1 MSITKFAVEHATA
14 VIILIFCLLVGG
26 LLSYNSLPRE
36 AAPDIAIPIVIVSTP
51 YFGVSPSDIET
62 LVTVPVEKKM
72 KALKGIKKMTSTSAE
87 SVSMVTIEFDTSVNI
102 EDALQKVREKVDN
115 VKVDLPPDA
124 EDTQV
129 IEVSSSDWPV
139 LMANLAGDMDSAR
152 LKNIAEDIQDDL
164 EKIPGV
170 LRVDIAGGV
179 EKEVQIMLDPD
190 KLRYRGVSVNQ
201 VAGAIQSEN
210 LNLPGGS
217 LEVGSMKYLLRV
229 PGEFKTVSEIE
240 NIVVKSPGG
249 NPIYLRDVASAKMG
263 YKDRSTYSRLLTF
276 TENANGDRV
285 VVAQPN
291 VSLSVVKRA
300 GENIIDIADKAKA
313 QIKQYQSRL
322 SKDVNVTILNDMS
335 ENIRS
340 SVSDLENNIIS
351 GVLLVVAV
359 LFFFMGGARNALMV
373 SLNIP
378 LSMLMTFI
386 VLSVLGITLN
396 MVVLFSLILALG
408 MLVDNSIVVVEN
420 IYRHASDGKDIRQ
433 ASLDGTTE
441 VGWAIIASTATTVG
455 AFFPMVF
462 WPGVMGQ
469 FMGYLPKTV
478 IITLLC
484 SLFVALVI
492 NPTLCALFLKVVPK
506 KEGEDEFTV
515 PDNVIY
521 RSYRWMLTGSLN
533 HRVII
538 TLVSFGALI
547 VTFMLFGKFNRG
559 VEFFPEGTPEQFSVN
574 VEIADGSRVQS
585 TRDVM
590 ERIGKGIKGEALTQG
605 MSDEQ
610 AKSVQKALNDGALI
624 VDSWV
629 EDTGVGGAS
638 GMGGGGSQAAHF
650 GRISVDLKKAADQT
664 TNPDDFM
671 AALRDSFERIPGASI
686 IIEKQSQGPPA
697 GKPVSV
703 EIVGDDLI
711 VMASIARQVKDILK
725 KTPGIIDLDD
735 NVELSRPEITVNVN
749 REKASLLGLSTQSI
763 ATTVRT
769 AFNGSK
775 ASSFRDG
782 DDEYDITLRLPER
795 LRTGIVDLSS
805 LTIVNKDGVHIPLT
819 EVATIVV
826 QGGTGSIRHKDQER
840 VVTVSANA
848 ASGFL
853 PAEVLKSA
861 QTRLKDLQMPAGYTI
876 RYAGETEDQKEAG
889 EFLAK
894 ALLAA
899 LFIITLILVTQFN
912 SIAQPMIILF
922 SVVLSLIGVLLSLII
937 AQEPFGIIM
946 SGIGI
951 ISLAGVVVNNAIVL
965 IDYANKLRD
974 RGMTR
979 REAVVNAGLV
989 RFRPVMLTATTTVLG
1004 LMPLVV
1010 GVSIDFVNFK
1020 IVVGGASVDTWG
1032 PMARVIS
1039 SGLVVATILTLIV
1052 VPVLYSLLDDIAL
1065 FLKRNILDRMT
1076 VGMVFMTLF
1085 MVLPSVA
1092 LAQEGAK
1099 VDDAPSVAATTPVSK
1114 TVEKS
1119 NVAATAD
1126 VSASTDTTEAAQPDE
1141 GPDFSR
1147 PKDVVTTEFS
1157 RPKVD
1162 LSDAKIASSRTLS
1175 LAEAHKLLLKNNLDI
1190 KQAMVGIKIADIMVD
1205 KAFGTVLPSLVAQF
1219 SGTINQ
1225 QEVSIQFP
1233 GAPPVVTQNKYDYNL
1248 GVSASVRLNPRA
1260 WPLLQQAY
1268 AGQDLSKMQ
1277 VALLKDELKF
1287 AVTQIYYRVLSVRQL
1302 LDVRSAQLESSETRL
1317 KALELRKKAGVVRP
1331 FELTSQQLRLKQDRK
1346 ALEGTKLQFI
1356 QARQALAAI
1365 LLVKDDFDVE
1375 NVRGVS
1381 LEQDMTQLQKM
1392 ARSKRLNV
1400 KLDQKS
1406 LKLNELQL
1414 LDVYYQ
1420 YLPNGTLAFNYR
1432 RPRGNAFQPGE
1443 WQWTLNLNLQWVIWD
1458 GGIREAE
1465 VDEKQANILRQK
1477 LKMKQTKSQLDNDIA
1492 QAFTQYKIALNQ
1504 RESSREQVELARK
1517 ALGEVQRAYKLGV
1530 AVQLEVVNAEDQLRL
1545 AELGIVQE
1553 DLNIQLSVERLKY
1566 LSGQD

>member
-1 MSITKFAVEHATA
+1 
-14 VIILIFCLLVGG
+14 
-26 LLSYNSLPRE
+26 
-36 AAPDIAIPIVIVSTP
+36 
-51 YFGVSPSDIET
+51 
-62 LVTVPVEKKM
+62 
-72 KALKGIKKMTSTSAE
+72 
-87 SVSMVTIEFDTSVNI
+87 
-102 EDALQKVREKVDN
+102 
-115 VKVDLPPDA
+115 
-124 EDTQV
+124 
-129 IEVSSSDWPV
+129 
-139 LMANLAGDMDSAR
+139 
-152 LKNIAEDIQDDL
+152 
-164 EKIPGV
+164 
-170 LRVDIAGGV
+170 
-179 EKEVQIMLDPD
+179 
-190 KLRYRGVSVNQ
+190 
-201 VAGAIQSEN
+201 
-210 LNLPGGS
+210 
-217 LEVGSMKYLLRV
+217 
-229 PGEFKTVSEIE
+229 
-240 NIVVKSPGG
+240 
-249 NPIYLRDVASAKMG
+249 MG
-263 YKDRSTYSRLLTF
+263 YKDRSTFSRLLTF

-300 GENIIDIADKAKA
+300 GENIIDIADKAKG

-492 NPTLCALFLKVVPK
+492 NPTLCALFLKVKPK
-506 KEGEDEFTV
+506 KEGDTEFTV
-515 PDNVIY
+515 PDNFIY
-521 RSYRWMLTGSLN
+521 RFYRSMLTGSLN
-533 HRVII
+533 HRVIV
-538 TLVSFGALI
+538 TLISFASLI
-547 VTFMLFGKFNRG
+547 GTFVLFGMFNRG

-585 TRDVM
+585 TQEVM
-590 ERIGKGIKGEALTQG
+590 GRIGRGIRGEALTQG
-605 MSDEQ
+605 MSPEQ
-610 AKSVQKALNDGALI
+610 AKSIQKALNDGALI

-629 EDTGVGGAS
+629 EDTGVGAGQ
-638 GMGGGGSQAAHF
+638 GMAGGGSQAAHY

-664 TNPDDFM
+664 TSPDDFM
-671 AALRDSFERIPGASI
+671 AALRESFERIPGASI
-686 IIEKQSQGPPA
+686 IIEKQKQGPPA

-711 VMASIARQVKDILK
+711 VMADIARQVTDILK
-725 KTPGIIDLDD
+725 KTPGVIDLDD
-735 NVELSRPEITVNVN
+735 NVELSRPEITVNVD

-775 ASSFRDG
+775 ASNFRDG
-782 DDEYDITLRLPER
+782 DDEYDITLRLPDR

-805 LTIVNKDGVHIPLT
+805 MTVVNKDGVHIPLT
-819 EVATIVV
+819 EVANIVV

-848 ASGFL
+848 AAGFL
-853 PAEVLKSA
+853 PAEVLKEA
-861 QTRLKDLQMPAGYTI
+861 QTRLQELQMPAGYTI

-965 IDYANKLRD
+965 IDYANKLRE

-979 REAVVNAGLV
+979 REAVVNAGMV

-1004 LMPLVV
+1004 LAPLVV

-1020 IVVGGASVDTWG
+1020 IVVGGSSVDLWG
-1032 PMARVIS
+1032 PMARVVS

-1052 VPVLYSLLDDIAL
+1052 VPVLYSLLDDIAE
-1065 FLKRNILDRMT
+1065 FFQRNVLDRLT
-1076 VGMVFMTLF
+1076 VGMVLMTML
-1085 MVLPSVA
+1085 MVVPSMAIAQQPITTPPDNVPKSAPPTPTTALERDKKDSVA
-1092 LAQEGAK
+1092 
-1099 VDDAPSVAATTPVSK
+1099 DDVRANTDTKTSSK
-1114 TVEKS
+1114 PAG
-1119 NVAATAD
+1119 AATASPSD
-1126 VSASTDTTEAAQPDE
+1126 Q

-1147 PKDVVTTEFS
+1147 PGDVLETEFS

-1162 LSDAKIASSRTLS
+1162 LSDAKIESTRTLT

-1190 KQAMVGIKIADIMVD
+1190 KQAAVGIRIADIMVD
-1205 KAFGTVLPSLVAQF
+1205 KAYGTVLPSLVAQF
-1219 SGTINQ
+1219 AGTINE
-1225 QEVSIQFP
+1225 QEIALPSAP
-1233 GAPPVVTQNKYDYNL
+1233 GSDPVIVQNKYDYNL
-1248 GVSASVRLNPRA
+1248 GIGASVRLNPRA
-1260 WPLLQQAY
+1260 WPLLKQAQ
-1268 AGQDLSKMQ
+1268 AGQELSKIQ
-1277 VALLKDELKF
+1277 VALIKDELKF

-1317 KALELRKKAGVVRP
+1317 KSLELRKKAGVVRP
-1331 FELTSQQLRLKQDRK
+1331 FELTSQQLRLRQDRK
-1346 ALEGTKLQFI
+1346 ALEGAKLQFI

-1365 LLVKDDFDVE
+1365 LLIKDDFDVE
-1375 NVRGVS
+1375 DVKVISLDKDIEALKKLGNDKRVNVTLDRKS
-1381 LEQDMTQLQKM
+1381 LE
-1392 ARSKRLNV
+1392 
-1400 KLDQKS
+1400 
-1406 LKLNELQL
+1406 LNELQL

-1420 YLPNGTLAFNYR
+1420 YMPNGTLAFNWR

-1443 WQWTLNLNLQWVIWD
+1443 WQWTVNLNLQWVIWD

-1465 VDEKQANILRQK
+1465 LDEKQANIMRQK
-1477 LKMKQTKSQLDNDIA
+1477 LKMQQTKAQIDNDIA
-1492 QAFTQYKIALNQ
+1492 QAFTQYQIALNQ
-1504 RESSREQVELARK
+1504 RESSKEQVDLARK
-1517 ALGEVQRAYKLGV
+1517 ALSEVQRAYKLGV

-1545 AELGIVQE
+1545 AELGIIQE
-1553 DLNIQLSVERLKY
+1553 DLTIQLAVERLKY